1 MSSAVNHRARS
12 HRSEHL
18 KATAFGGFKPAISP
32 NRNKYATQT
41 KLARGISKLAA
52 LFKKSAAKSKARAKR
67 ESSKKEAAGYD

>member
-1 MSSAVNHRARS
+1 MSSKHNHMVRS

-18 KATAFGGFKPAISP
+18 KTTAFGGFKPAISP

-67 ESSKKEAAGYD
+67 ESAKKEAAGYD